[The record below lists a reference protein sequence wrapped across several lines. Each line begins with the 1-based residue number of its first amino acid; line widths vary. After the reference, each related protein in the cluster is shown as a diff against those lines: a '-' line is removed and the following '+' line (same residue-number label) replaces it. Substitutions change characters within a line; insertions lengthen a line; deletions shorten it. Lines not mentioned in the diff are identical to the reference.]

1 MNSKLLLLL
10 PVLGGAFFLSKPAD
24 QQVQFAVDKK
34 AGHWGCVQACKP
46 AEGKHFDE
54 STCVTACE
62 SEFYNCGCV
71 ECQDKVLKKF
81 TDTKGVAPKAEGNAT
96 EGNKTG
102 GGNKTE
108 GKKADKKKK
117 AAFLGDAPLVKLS
130 AEAKKAAHFGCV
142 SACKPSPVESKCVTA
157 CEAAHYQ
164 CLDVACQE
172 ANLKHFTETK
182 GIEKKEEGNKTEGNA
197 TKGDK
202 KDAKKKE
209 EKKKAAL
216 LGDAPLVVLS
226 AEAKKAAHFGCVK
239 ACQPSPVESKCVTAC
254 EAAHYQCLDV
264 ACQEANLKKFTETK
278 GIEVKKGNATE
289 GNATKADKKDA
300 KKEEKKK

>member
-1 MNSKLLLLL
+1 MNSKLLVLLPFLGSALLL
-10 PVLGGAFFLSKPAD
+10 PSKPAD
-24 QQVQFAVDKK
+24 KQVQFAVDKK
-34 AGHWGCVQACKP
+34 AGHWGCAQACKP
-46 AEGKHFDE
+46 AKGKHFDE
-54 STCVTACE
+54 STCVTDCE

-81 TDTKGVAPKAEGNAT
+81 TDTKGAAPKAKGNAT
-96 EGNKTG
+96 EGNKT

-117 AAFLGDAPLVKLS
+117 AAFLGDAPLVVLS

-164 CLDVACQE
+164 CLDVTCQE

-182 GIEKKEEGNKTEGNA
+182 GIEKKAEGNKTEGNA

-202 KDAKKKE
+202 KKE

-216 LGDAPLVVLS
+216 LGGAPKPMQLS
-226 AEAKKAAHFGCVK
+226 AEAKKVAHFGCVK

-264 ACQEANLKKFTETK
+264 TCQEANLKKFTETK